1 MTAKIIALANQK
13 GGVGKTTTAVN
24 LAAGLALHG
33 NKVLLIDLDPQGN
46 ATSGAGIEKTNIKR
60 DVYDVL
66 VNRTNLK
73 DIILKTD
80 YFDIAPTTIAL
91 SGAEIELTNVMAR
104 EGILKDS
111 ISKVADKYDY
121 ILIDNPPSLGLLTIN
136 AFTAADTVLIPVQT
150 EYYAMEGLGQL
161 VNTINLVQNNL
172 NPELLIEGVLLTMTD
187 SRTNISEQV
196 AEQVRN
202 YFGEKVY
209 QTIIPR
215 NVKVSEAPSF
225 GQSIYEYDD
234 NSKGAKAYRS
244 FTEEFL
250 EQNGK

>member
-1 MTAKIIALANQK
+1 MTAKVIALANQK
-13 GGVGKTTTAVN
+13 GGVGKTTTTVN
-24 LAAGLALHG
+24 LAAGLSI
-33 NKVLLIDLDPQGN
+33 NKYKVLLIDLDPQGN
-46 ATSGAGIEKTNIKR
+46 ATSGSGLEKTQIKH

-66 VNRTNLK
+66 VNHTNLK
-73 DIILKTD
+73 DIIFKTK

-104 EGILKDS
+104 EGILKDA
-111 ISKVADKYDY
+111 ISKVVDQYDY

-136 AFTAADTVLIPVQT
+136 AFTAANTVLIPVQT

-161 VNTINLVQNNL
+161 INTINLVQRNL

-187 SRTNISEQV
+187 KRTNISVQV
-196 AEQVRN
+196 AEQVRD
-202 YFGEKVY
+202 YFGDKVY
-209 QTIIPR
+209 QAMIPR

-225 GQSIYEYDD
+225 GQTIFQYDD
-234 NSKGAKAYRS
+234 NSAGAKAYRN

-250 EQNGK
+250 EKNGK